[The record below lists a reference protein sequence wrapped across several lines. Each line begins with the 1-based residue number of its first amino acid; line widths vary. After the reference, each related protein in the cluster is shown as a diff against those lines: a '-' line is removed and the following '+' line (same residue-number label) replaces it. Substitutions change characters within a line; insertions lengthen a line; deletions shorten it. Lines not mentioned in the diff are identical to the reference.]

1 MQEHYVA
8 NFVQSIFDCLK
19 PEDVVNKLL
28 VVSGDGR
35 YYNDQAIQ
43 IIIRVAAANGVG
55 KVIVGEDGML
65 STPAVSAVIR
75 ELNNRK
81 STFILTL

>member
-8 NFVQSIFDCLK
+8 NFVQSIFDCLN
-19 PEDVVNKLL
+19 PEEVVNKLL

>member
-19 PEDVVNKLL
+19 QEDVVNKLL

-55 KVIVGEDGML
+55 RVIVGEDGML

-81 STFILTL
+81 STLR